1 MHKYLDA
8 HHLHTHKKRETY
20 SQKNYIY
27 EKQKG

>member
-8 HHLHTHKKRETY
+8 HHLHTKKRETY
-20 SQKNYIY
+20 SEKNYSY